1 MFEVWTYLHGN
12 SVVSQL
18 TFVRSW
24 CWKFEHLQGSN
35 YVINFICH
43 KVSSYKHLRGSSHLL
58 INFHLHGY
66 LQVIN
71 ICART
76 AFEKL
81 EFTQL
86 YKSYDFSS
94 QRLLLKIEQT
104 IVKFNFQ
111 QYKNQRHLRI
121 LSPSKDKEGCS
132 VYVFVL
138 SVAKLC
144 NPREATPVL
153 INKNYFRLLASKV
166 RVLATLFLCV

>member
-1 MFEVWTYLHGN
+1 MFKVWTYLHGN

-94 QRLLLKIEQT
+94 QRLLLKTEQT
-104 IVKFNFQ
+104 IVKFNHQ

-132 VYVFVL
+132 VYVFVRL
-138 SVAKLC
+138 WRFMYTKGKPLPCWSIKLLPTSGIYLACFGYLFSV
-144 NPREATPVL
+144 R
-153 INKNYFRLLASKV
+153 
-166 RVLATLFLCV
+166 